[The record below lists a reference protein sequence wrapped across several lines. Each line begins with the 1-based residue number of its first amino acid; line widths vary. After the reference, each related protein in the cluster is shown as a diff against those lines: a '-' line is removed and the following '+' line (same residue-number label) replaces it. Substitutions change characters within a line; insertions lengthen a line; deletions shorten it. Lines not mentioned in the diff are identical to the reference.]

1 VDNGNGRSCFVLESP
16 KGPSDNEG
24 QAVEQE
30 EDVGE
35 GKEGTEEDTEDDSRK
50 MARLKTRKTSCHWAH
65 IMDEKIADIS

>member
-16 KGPSDNEG
+16 NGPSDNEE
-24 QAVEQE
+24 QDVEKE

-35 GKEGTEEDTEDDSRK
+35 DKEGNEEDTEDDWRK

-65 IMDEKIADIS
+65 IMDENLADIS